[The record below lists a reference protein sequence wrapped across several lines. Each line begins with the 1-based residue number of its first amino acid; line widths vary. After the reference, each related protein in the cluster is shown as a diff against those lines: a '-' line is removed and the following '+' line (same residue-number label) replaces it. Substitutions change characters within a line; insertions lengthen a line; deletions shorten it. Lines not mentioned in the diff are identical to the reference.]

1 MLIRFNGFNLYL
13 VIALGSGLVAGC
25 KSAGSQGK
33 ILATVRLHLETKPN
47 PADRMSHTDSVEVDR
62 HNPMSFTI
70 AKDPF
75 LTEGNVKEA
84 KVIDTP
90 GGFAVQ
96 LQFDE
101 QGTWL
106 LEEYTTANRNKHIVI
121 ASQFV
126 APGEEKINKG
136 RWLAAPKIGTHITD
150 GLFSFTPDATRE
162 EAERIAAGINNVA
175 HKLASG
181 EPIRF

>member
-1 MLIRFNGFNLYL
+1 
-13 VIALGSGLVAGC
+13 
-25 KSAGSQGK
+25 
-33 ILATVRLHLETKPN
+33 
-47 PADRMSHTDSVEVDR
+47 
-62 HNPMSFTI
+62 
-70 AKDPF
+70 